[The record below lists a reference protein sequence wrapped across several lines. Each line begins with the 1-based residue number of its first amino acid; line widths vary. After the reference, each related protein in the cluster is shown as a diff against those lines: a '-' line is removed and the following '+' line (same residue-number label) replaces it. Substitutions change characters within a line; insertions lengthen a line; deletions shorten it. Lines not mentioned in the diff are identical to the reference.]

1 MHSNALR
8 QGKKNPGSAATR
20 TGKFT
25 NKTKLHYMTNL
36 PNKTQVAL
44 AFGSDAPSSMTSVD
58 IESLTGSRH
67 DSIKRTIER
76 LAEAGVISLPPM
88 VEVKV
93 QRERRAESVSAYLF
107 IGDKGR
113 RDSIIVVAQLCPE
126 FTARIVD
133 RWQELEAK
141 AAQPPVALT
150 RMDILKLAMESEE
163 ARLKAEA
170 ERDHAIATKA
180 QISDRKTA
188 TAMATASAKARE
200 VKRLEHALGYST
212 RHATILQVEKKLKRE
227 FDYHPLRRWCNQ
239 QKVTPERVPD
249 KRYGDV
255 VAWPAEAWMVVY
267 GVDLAALFCDVGVYA
282 KGEGV

>member
-1 MHSNALR
+1 
-8 QGKKNPGSAATR
+8 
-20 TGKFT
+20 
-25 NKTKLHYMTNL
+25 MTSL
-36 PNKTQVAL
+36 PSKQQVAL
-44 AFGSDAPSSMTSVD
+44 TFGGDAPLTMSSLEIS
-58 IESLTGSRH
+58 ELTGKQHKHVIRDIRTMLDELEKDGPVLGH
-67 DSIKRTIER
+67 VREDKDARGYTAMFHLDRELTDTLLTGYSIP
-76 LAEAGVISLPPM
+76 L
-88 VEVKV
+88 
-93 QRERRAESVSAYLF
+93 RR
-107 IGDKGR
+107 K
-113 RDSIIVVAQLCPE
+113 VVA
-126 FTARIVD
+126 
-133 RWQELEAK
+133 RWHELESK

-163 ARLKAEA
+163 ARIKAEA

-212 RHATILQVEKKLKRE
+212 RHATILQVEKKLKRD

-255 VAWPAEAWMVVY
+255 VAWPADAWMAVY

-282 KGEGV
+282 KGEDA

>member
-1 MHSNALR
+1 MQASLTLAVG
-8 QGKKNPGSAATR
+8 QTAT
-20 TGKFT
+20 
-25 NKTKLHYMTNL
+25 M
-36 PNKTQVAL
+36 
-44 AFGSDAPSSMTSVD
+44 SSLE

-67 DSIKRTIER
+67 DKVKQSIER
-76 LAEAGVISLPPM
+76 LAAKGVIVQPPTGIEQAPDSM
-88 VEVKV
+88 GRMRATEV
-93 QRERRAESVSAYLF
+93 YLF
-107 IGDKGR
+107 SGDKGR

-126 FTARIVD
+126 YTARIVD
-133 RWQELEAK
+133 RWQELESK

-170 ERDHAIATKA
+170 ARDHAIATKA

-255 VAWPAEAWMVVY
+255 VAWPADAWMAVY
-267 GVDLAALFCDVGVYA
+267 GVDLGALFAEV
-282 KGEGV
+282 K